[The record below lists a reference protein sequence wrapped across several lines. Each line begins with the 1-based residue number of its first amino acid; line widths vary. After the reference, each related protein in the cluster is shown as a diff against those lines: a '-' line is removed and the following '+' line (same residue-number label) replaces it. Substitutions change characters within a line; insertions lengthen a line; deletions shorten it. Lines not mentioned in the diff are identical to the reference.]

1 MMASIMPGKV
11 RRIVTGVNAAC
22 RSFILS
28 DTLLPTADVS
38 PGAPVRVGLWTTES
52 APASNKGMHDPVPD
66 GVITRTPPAHRGGSV
81 IRVTDIAPDARHA
94 YTSEDLQR
102 RGCKTTPERSA
113 RHPGFHATDTVDYAI
128 CLEGEV
134 WAVLDEDETLMRP
147 GDVLIQRG
155 TYHAWSNRSDRVCRM
170 LFVLIDA
177 EPLKNH

>member
-1 MMASIMPGKV
+1 MPGKV
-11 RRIVTGVNAAC
+11 RRVVTGVDDAG
-22 RSFILS
+22 RSCIIS
-28 DTLLPTADVS
+28 DTLLPTAEAV
-38 PGAPVRVGLWTTES
+38 PGEPLRVGLWTTDS
-52 APASNKGMHDPVPD
+52 APASNEGTHDPVPD
-66 GVITRTPPAHRGGSV
+66 GIITRTPPAPGGGSV
-81 IRVTDIAPDARHA
+81 IRITDIAPDARRA
-94 YTSEDLQR
+94 YTPEDLQR

-147 GDVLIQRG
+147 GDVLVQRG